1 MQLQVQNNYK
11 KYIAILLIGI
21 LCIVFYLKYN
31 IGIPCIFHELTG
43 FYCPGCGLTRAI
55 ASIVKLD
62 FYQAFR
68 YNILVFVLIPFFIFY
83 FINKV
88 FFSNKYK
95 IPNFIIII
103 VLVLVIVF
111 GIVRNIP
118 MFNYLAPTNVGNY
131 NIYMG

>member
-1 MQLQVQNNYK
+1 MQQQVQNNYK

-68 YNILVFVLIPFFIFY
+68 YI
-83 FINKV
+83 
-88 FFSNKYK
+88 
-95 IPNFIIII
+95 
-103 VLVLVIVF
+103 
-111 GIVRNIP
+111 
-118 MFNYLAPTNVGNY
+118 
-131 NIYMG
+131 